1 MAKAKNLLVPCP
13 CCGTRLTIDSATG
26 AILSEERPKITERV
40 SFDAAVR
47 EVHDS
52 ADKREQAFSEA
63 FDRTQRRDDL
73 LDRMFEEA
81 RKKAARDPSTK
92 PKNPLDFD

>member
-1 MAKAKNLLVPCP
+1 MAKNLQVQCP
-13 CCGTRLTIDSATG
+13 CCSTRLTVDGDTG
-26 AILSEERPKITERV
+26 MILAEERPKITERV
-40 SFDAAVR
+40 SFDEAVR
-47 EVHDS
+47 EVHES
-52 ADKREQAFSEA
+52 ADKREQAFSQA
-63 FDRTQRRDDL
+63 YDRTQKRDDL